1 MSEIDTRSL
10 TDRVYDFLLNQIITG
25 AIKYGETLSIRTI
38 AEELK
43 ISTMPVREAVKR
55 LAFEQIV
62 EIKPRSSCQ
71 VKIPTRSTI
80 ADVYDAREMLELH
93 ALSKSLNRPDP
104 EKLAALWRIVEEMR
118 AVELEEDSA
127 TREKH
132 AVDLDRR
139 FHAGVCRL
147 ADNQFVDQF
156 YRQLA
161 LHVNMTLIHQK
172 TYDKLRKQY
181 CESHA
186 EILRCLEKDPPAALE
201 VLRKHFRDTKKVLLN
216 NDRE

>member
-10 TDRVYDFLLNQIITG
+10 TDRVYDYLLERIIAG
-25 AIKYGETLSIRTI
+25 AIKYGETLSIRAI

-71 VKIPTRSTI
+71 VKVPTRSTI

-104 EKLAALWRIVEEMR
+104 EKLAALWRIVEDEG
-118 AVELEEDSA
+118 DSA
-127 TREKH
+127 TREKR
-132 AVDLDRR
+132 AVELDRR
-139 FHAGVCRL
+139 FHAGVCAL
-147 ADNQFVDQF
+147 AENEYVDQF

-161 LHVNMTLIHQK
+161 LHVNMTLIHEK

-181 CESHA
+181 YESHA

>member
-10 TDRVYDFLLNQIITG
+10 TDRVYDYLLNQIITG
-25 AIKYGETLSIRTI
+25 AIKYGETLSIRSI

-71 VKIPTRSTI
+71 VKVPTRSTI

-118 AVELEEDSA
+118 AVEHEKDSA
-127 TREKH
+127 SREKR

-147 ADNQFVDQF
+147 ADNQFIDQF

-172 TYDKLRKQY
+172 TYDKLKKQY

-201 VLRKHFRDTKKVLLN
+201 VLRKHFLDTKRVLLN
-216 NDRE
+216 NDKE

>member
-10 TDRVYDFLLNQIITG
+10 TDRVYDYLLERIIAG
-25 AIKYGETLSIRTI
+25 AIKYGETLSIRAI

-71 VKIPTRSTI
+71 VKVPSRSMI

-93 ALSKSLNRPDP
+93 ALSKCLNRPDP

-118 AVELEEDSA
+118 AVEHEGDSA
-127 TREKH
+127 TREKR
-132 AVDLDRR
+132 AVELDRR
-139 FHAGVCRL
+139 FHAGVCAL
-147 ADNQFVDQF
+147 AENEYVDQF

-161 LHVNMTLIHQK
+161 LHVNMTLIHEK

-181 CESHA
+181 YESHA

>member
-10 TDRVYDFLLNQIITG
+10 TDRVYDYLLERIIAG
-25 AIKYGETLSIRTI
+25 AIKYGETLSIRAI

-71 VKIPTRSTI
+71 VKVPTRSTI

-104 EKLAALWRIVEEMR
+104 EKLAALWLIVEEMR
-118 AVELEEDSA
+118 AVEHEGDSA
-127 TREKH
+127 TREKRAVELDPDFAQAH
-132 AVDLDRR
+132 A
-139 FHAGVCRL
+139 RL
-147 ADNQFVDQF
+147 A
-156 YRQLA
+156 
-161 LHVNMTLIHQK
+161 
-172 TYDKLRKQY
+172 Y
-181 CESHA
+181 CIFHGGMD
-186 EILRCLEKDPPAALE
+186 L
-201 VLRKHFRDTKKVLLN
+201 
-216 NDRE
+216 

>member
-10 TDRVYDFLLNQIITG
+10 TDRVYDYLLNQIIVG
-25 AIKYGETLSIRTI
+25 AIKYGQTLGIRAI

-71 VKIPTRSTI
+71 VKVPTRSTI
-80 ADVYDAREMLELH
+80 ADVYEAREMLELH

-104 EKLAALWRIVEEMR
+104 GKLAALWRIVEEMR
-118 AVELEEDSA
+118 AVENEQDSA
-127 TREKH
+127 AREKR
-132 AVDLDRR
+132 AVELDRR
-139 FHAGVCRL
+139 FHAGVCAL
-147 ADNQFVDQF
+147 AENQFVDQF

-186 EILRCLEKDPPAALE
+186 EILRCLEEDPPAALE
-201 VLRKHFRDTKKVLLN
+201 VLRKHFRDTKEVLLN

>member
-1 MSEIDTRSL
+1 MSVIDTRSL
-10 TDRVYDFLLNQIITG
+10 TDRVYDYLLERIITG
-25 AIKYGETLSIRTI
+25 AIKYGEVLSIRAI

-62 EIKPRSSCQ
+62 EIKPRSNCQ
-71 VKIPTRSTI
+71 VKVPSRSMI

-93 ALSKSLNRPDP
+93 ALSKSLGRPEP

-118 AVELEEDSA
+118 GLEREQDSGLREKRAVEL
-127 TREKH
+127 
-132 AVDLDRR
+132 DRQ

-147 ADNQFVDQF
+147 ADNEFIDQF

-172 TYDKLRKQY
+172 TYDKLKRQY

-216 NDRE
+216 NDKE

>member
-10 TDRVYDFLLNQIITG
+10 TDRVYDYLLNQIITG
-25 AIKYGETLSIRTI
+25 AIKYGQTLSIRAI

-71 VKIPTRSTI
+71 VKVPTRSTI

-93 ALSKSLNRPDP
+93 ALSKSLDRPDP

-118 AVELEEDSA
+118 AVEHEKDSA
-127 TREKH
+127 AREKR
-132 AVDLDRR
+132 AVELDRR

-186 EILRCLEKDPPAALE
+186 EILRCLEKDPPTALE

>member
-1 MSEIDTRSL
+1 M
-10 TDRVYDFLLNQIITG
+10 
-25 AIKYGETLSIRTI
+25 
-38 AEELK
+38 
-43 ISTMPVREAVKR
+43 
-55 LAFEQIV
+55 
-62 EIKPRSSCQ
+62 
-71 VKIPTRSTI
+71 I

-93 ALSKSLNRPDP
+93 ALSKSLDHLDP

-118 AVELEEDSA
+118 GLEREQDPAS
-127 TREKH
+127 REKS

-147 ADNQFVDQF
+147 ADNEFIDQF

-172 TYDKLRKQY
+172 TYEKLKKQY
-181 CESHA
+181 YESHA

-201 VLRKHFRDTKKVLLN
+201 VLRKHFRDTKKVLLKN
-216 NDRE
+216 NTE